1 MLITTN
7 RQDALDVGNTGR
19 FAVIVEFPVTG
30 VVEVTGTEAD
40 EVNVIVGKFDM
51 LTFIFP
57 PVDTLDS
64 FFGMFVIPAAVLGNA
79 IQFGL

>member
-40 EVNVIVGKFDM
+40 EVNVIV
-51 LTFIFP
+51 P